1 MENLD
6 RDLCGTRN
14 PRERERERER
24 ESERASEIERE
35 RERMERREGCSRD
48 ACAVAGGSA
57 DQIEV
62 ESVLNKSLL
71 PLC

>member
-14 PRERERERER
+14 PRERER
-24 ESERASEIERE
+24 ERE